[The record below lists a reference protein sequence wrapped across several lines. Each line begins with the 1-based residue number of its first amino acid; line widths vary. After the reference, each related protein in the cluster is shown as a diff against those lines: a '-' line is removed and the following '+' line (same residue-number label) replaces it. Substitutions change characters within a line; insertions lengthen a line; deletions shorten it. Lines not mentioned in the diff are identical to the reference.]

1 MRRTRPCRY
10 GPPVDD
16 SELTKGTDTCAP
28 PDRFVR
34 LRLAAYDAAA
44 DAGISWALKAQRPR
58 RAEVRIARELHQDIQ
73 AARAAWSTPEPPGE
87 HWPQLVRRLHSLLHI
102 SHLIPALLETSGTQ
116 DLDAD
121 LVQALRTAAVMC
133 GGFDRPL
140 TDLENALRDAPHG
153 DGDHGRTAPDPDL
166 LAVASRHAL
175 TALLLLDK
183 QLLAKIAGCGSRH

>member
-1 MRRTRPCRY
+1 M
-10 GPPVDD
+10 DD
-16 SELTKGTDTCAP
+16 TELTEGIDTCAP

-44 DAGISWALKAQRPR
+44 DAGISWALRAQRPR
-58 RAEVRIARELHQDIQ
+58 RAEIRIARELHQDIQ
-73 AARAAWSTPEPPGE
+73 AARAAWSTPESHDE

-102 SHLIPALLETSGTQ
+102 GHLIRALLETGGTD
-116 DLDAD
+116 DLDAE

-140 TDLENALRDAPHG
+140 TELEDSLRDPPCD
-153 DGDHGRTAPDPDL
+153 DGPDRDTGHAADPGL

-183 QLLAKIAGCGSRH
+183 QLLSKIAACEGAAQ

>member
-1 MRRTRPCRY
+1 M
-10 GPPVDD
+10 DD
-16 SELTKGTDTCAP
+16 VELTKSIDACTP
-28 PDRFVR
+28 PDQFVR

-44 DAGISWALKAQRPR
+44 DAGISWSLNGRPPR

-73 AARAAWSTPEPPGE
+73 SARAAWSAPDTPDD

-102 SHLIPALLETSGTQ
+102 SHLIPALLETSAGQ

-140 TDLENALRDAPHG
+140 TELEHALRDDPPGEHHR
-153 DGDHGRTAPDPDL
+153 DSGRAPDPDL
-166 LAVASRHAL
+166 LAAASRHAL

-183 QLLAKIAGCGSRH
+183 QLLSKIAACGGTP

>member
-1 MRRTRPCRY
+1 M
-10 GPPVDD
+10 DD
-16 SELTKGTDTCAP
+16 SELTEGIDVCAP

-73 AARAAWSTPEPPGE
+73 AARAAWSTPETPDE

-102 SHLIPALLETSGTQ
+102 SHLIPALLETSDTR
-116 DLDAD
+116 DLDPD

-140 TDLENALRDAPHG
+140 TDLEDSLRDAPG
-153 DGDHGRTAPDPDL
+153 DGRNRDTGRAADPDL

-183 QLLAKIAGCGSRH
+183 QLLSKIAACESTT

>member
-1 MRRTRPCRY
+1 M
-10 GPPVDD
+10 DD
-16 SELTKGTDTCAP
+16 FELTTGLDACAP
-28 PDRFVR
+28 PDQFVR

-44 DAGISWALKAQRPR
+44 DAGISWSLKAQQPR

-73 AARAAWSTPEPPGE
+73 AARAAWAAPDTPDD

-102 SHLIPALLETSGTQ
+102 SHLIPALLETSTGQ
-116 DLDAD
+116 DLDPD

-140 TDLENALRDAPHG
+140 TELEESLRDASRRH
-153 DGDHGRTAPDPDL
+153 RRAPDLDL
-166 LAVASRHAL
+166 LAAASRHAL

-183 QLLAKIAGCGSRH
+183 QLLSKIAARGGTP

>member
-1 MRRTRPCRY
+1 M
-10 GPPVDD
+10 DD
-16 SELTKGTDTCAP
+16 CELTKGIDTCAP
-28 PDRFVR
+28 PDQFVR

-44 DAGISWALKAQRPR
+44 DAGISWALKGQPPR
-58 RAEVRIARELHQDIQ
+58 RAEVRIASELHQDIQ
-73 AARAAWSTPEPPGE
+73 AARAAWGAPETTDD

-102 SHLIPALLETSGTQ
+102 SHLIPALLDTSGGQ

-140 TDLENALRDAPHG
+140 TELEESLRDSSAHR
-153 DGDHGRTAPDPDL
+153 HGRASDPDL
-166 LAVASRHAL
+166 LAAASRHAL

-183 QLLAKIAGCGSRH
+183 QLLSKIAARGNTP